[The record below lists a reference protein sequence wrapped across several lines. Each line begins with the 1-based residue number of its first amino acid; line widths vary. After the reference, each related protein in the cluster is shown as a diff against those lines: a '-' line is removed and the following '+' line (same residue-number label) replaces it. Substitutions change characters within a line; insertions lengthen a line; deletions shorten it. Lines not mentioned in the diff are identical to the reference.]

1 MISLPRYIFTTIVAL
16 SPLLTAPAVQANTFT
31 ISYTGLVT
39 ATNGCTYPSTTDCY
53 APVGTSIS
61 GSFTYSTG
69 VADLATSTQSF
80 YKNLMTDYSL
90 SIPGSSYSGSYNNV
104 AGFGRFSTARNA
116 STQAASTSS
125 TFSAYVA
132 KDAGNYTFV
141 PGTNTVDFTPRLA
154 TSAAVASDNVYG
166 DLMVSEIRV
175 NFAALSG
182 LFANLAVPTTFSF
195 ADLDPATSNFAI
207 GFISDPYIFGNVAA
221 FGIGGQ
227 LKSVTV
233 SPRIAS
239 VPVPAAAWLFGSGL
253 LGLIGVGRQ
262 WLALR

>member
-1 MISLPRYIFTTIVAL
+1 MISLHRYTFAAIIAL
-16 SPLLTAPAVQANTFT
+16 NTLLMAPAVLATPFT

-39 ATNGCTYPSTTDCY
+39 TTDGCTYPSTTDCY
-53 APVGTSIS
+53 APVGTTIS

-69 VADLATSTQSF
+69 AADLATSTQSF
-80 YKNLMTDYSL
+80 YKNLMTNYSL
-90 SIPGSSYSGSYNNV
+90 SIPSSSYSGSYNNA
-104 AGFGRFSTARNA
+104 AGFGRFSTVRNA
-116 STQAASTSS
+116 PTQAASTSS

-132 KDAGNYTFV
+132 KYAGYYTFV

-154 TSAAVASDNVYG
+154 TSAAVAGDNVYG

-207 GFISDPYIFGNVAA
+207 GFTSDPYIFGNVAA

-233 SPRIAS
+233 TPETAP
-239 VPVPAAAWLFGSGL
+239 VPLPAAAWLLGSGL
-253 LGLIGVGRQ
+253 LGLIGVARRQ
-262 WLALR
+262 G